1 MKELMVY
8 TSPKS
13 IIKLLSILINKDFNE
28 MDSGYFEQRYFNTC
42 PSCGG
47 ALKVDYKYGGVDCAD
62 CYTIWDNSDYLIGD
76 EDINLI
82 TSDIANKI
90 LPFLNF
96 VYLDFQENLIKLDIL
111 DKSHDLNLAKELVK
125 KFVPKIYHKLYEK
138 VLDGESNE

>member
-1 MKELMVY
+1 MKELIVY

-28 MDSGYFEQRYFNTC
+28 MDSGYFEQRYFNAC

-47 ALKVDYKYGGVDCAD
+47 SLKVDSKYGGSDCVD
-62 CYTIWDNSDYLIGD
+62 CYTTWENNDYLISD
-76 EDINLI
+76 EDIILI

-138 VLDGESNE
+138 VLDEQ